1 MGKYQKNIEAA
12 RRISVVQYLE
22 TYHPGELV
30 RKTDKEYCTKTH
42 SSLVITPANGL
53 FHWFSQ
59 SKGGNN
65 ALDYLVKVEGMDFVS
80 AVRLLNE
87 MTPMPVSVQTVKAA
101 PVQQQTSRPFVLPP
115 ADRNTEAATAYLM
128 HRGVSPKVLR
138 YCVGSGI
145 LYQTTRGSYRNCV
158 FVGKDE
164 NGVPRSAFQRGC
176 QGSFRGDV
184 AGSQKQ
190 YGFLIPAESENCDTV
205 EIYEAPIDAMSG
217 ATLRQYKHDSPW
229 RSVHYLALGGLNHQ
243 PIDYFLQQHPEVKR
257 VSLCF
262 DRDDPGRNFTK
273 IVAKQLAERGYIVQ
287 DTPPAIGKD
296 YNDYLLAARRLIS
309 ITKSGT
315 IDGGTWNISP
325 ADKQTVTT
333 AGHTNDDNFQN
344 NGGAASASWTLHYS
358 VSKTTDSRNGRVGPY
373 TTQDE
378 ADAAADSARDAA
390 IAELQG
396 EAQRMVD
403 NAVASAKAELANIK
417 FRYEEVGVPYGF
429 AMYWGSNGSKQ
440 TISVS
445 ANSNNAYL
453 MKNNEWS
460 LQVNLKKTDSETG
473 NQIAADAQ
481 YEIFQWDT
489 VTGKPFSF

>member
-1 MGKYQKNIEAA
+1 MILDKIKKPNDIHKIPLAEFPQLAEEIRSFLIESVSRTGGHLASNLGVVELTLALHNVLDFPDDKLIWDVGHQAYTHKILTGRKGEFETLRKEGGLSGFPKRGESNCDSFDAGHSSDSISAGLGYVYARDLLGENYHVVSVIGGGALTGGMAYEALNNAA
-12 RRISVVQYLE
+12 ELETNFIIVLNDNNMSISPNVGVMQYLE

-87 MTPMPVSVQTVKAA
+87 MTPMPVSVQTAKAA
-101 PVQQQTSRPFVLPP
+101 PVQQQTSRPIVLPP
-115 ADRNTEAATAYLM
+115 ADRNAEVATAYLM
-128 HRGVSPKVLR
+128 HRGISPKVLR

-176 QGSFRGDV
+176 QGSYRGDV

-190 YGFLIPAESENCDTV
+190 YGFLIPAEIETCDTV

-243 PIDYFLQQHPEVKR
+243 PIDYFLQQHPEAKR

-273 IVAKQLAERGYIVQ
+273 IVAKQLAERGYVVQ
-287 DTPPAIGKD
+287 DAPPAIGKD

-309 ITKSGT
+309 ME
-315 IDGGTWNISP
+315 
-325 ADKQTVTT
+325 
-333 AGHTNDDNFQN
+333 
-344 NGGAASASWTLHYS
+344 
-358 VSKTTDSRNGRVGPY
+358 R
-373 TTQDE
+373 
-378 ADAAADSARDAA
+378 
-390 IAELQG
+390 
-396 EAQRMVD
+396 
-403 NAVASAKAELANIK
+403 
-417 FRYEEVGVPYGF
+417 
-429 AMYWGSNGSKQ
+429 
-440 TISVS
+440 
-445 ANSNNAYL
+445 
-453 MKNNEWS
+453 
-460 LQVNLKKTDSETG
+460 
-473 NQIAADAQ
+473 
-481 YEIFQWDT
+481 
-489 VTGKPFSF
+489 